1 MYEKVIIFDFD
12 GVILDSVDIKTS
24 AFRDLFKK
32 QTEKIQKKIINY
44 HKINGGISR
53 IKKFEYFYKVFLKKK
68 ITNKIKKDLSNKFN
82 RIVYK
87 KILKCKFIKGADKF
101 IKKNKDYHLFISSG
115 TPEKELKLICKKRG
129 ISKYFKEIYG
139 SPKSKVD
146 HIKKIQKK
154 LKKADLFIFIGD
166 SKNDYDAAMKT
177 KIKFIQVG
185 NNIKNKTIIEN
196 KIKTLEKLNF
206 FLKKI

>member
-24 AFRDLFKK
+24 AFQDLFKK
-32 QTEKIQKKIINY
+32 QTKKIQKKIINY

-146 HIKKIQKK
+146 HIKKIRKK
-154 LKKADLFIFIGD
+154 FKKADLFIFIGD